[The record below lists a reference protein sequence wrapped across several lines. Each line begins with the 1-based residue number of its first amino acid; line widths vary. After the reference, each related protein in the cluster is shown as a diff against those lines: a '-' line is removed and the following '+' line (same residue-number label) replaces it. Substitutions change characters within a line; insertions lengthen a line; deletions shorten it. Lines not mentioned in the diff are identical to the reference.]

1 MKTKSG
7 FEVLKIVDI
16 PESYLSKGI
25 LRELSGREIF
35 VDTDEDL
42 GEQIFSSDVFEQIAW
57 EKEEGG
63 CFFLTDA
70 DLKSVDAL
78 AEELG
83 EYELVRITKVYQ

>member
-42 GEQIFSSDVFEQIAW
+42 GEQIFSSDVFEQIAS

-70 DLKSVDAL
+70 DLKSVDDL

-83 EYELVRITKVYQ
+83 EYELVRITKV